1 MFNQSAELKR
11 IFVKALIILPLNEY
25 EVQEKKCFV
34 TSRSRCNFGGK
45 IKDRTSVQWTQ
56 GIKS

>member
-34 TSRSRCNFGGK
+34 FE
-45 IKDRTSVQWTQ
+45 IKVQLWR
-56 GIKS
+56 KN